1 MVRSRRYAVHCIG
14 RDHARIAVPS
24 MGALPFTGDRNW
36 DKGFLDALLKER
48 GAVDVVG
55 LSRFSFGDGD
65 RVGGTRGDA
74 FFM

>member
-1 MVRSRRYAVHCIG
+1 M
-14 RDHARIAVPS
+14 S
-24 MGALPFTGDRNW
+24 MGARPFTGDRNW

-48 GAVDVVG
+48 EAVDVVG
-55 LSRFSFGDGD
+55 FGKFWFGDGD